1 MDEDGLYIVSCPTFK
16 GCHTYGATIDE
27 ALENIREVVEI
38 CLEIRRIEFDR
49 LGRSETEIRQKVE
62 DLFGDLVT
70 VTITEESIII
80 EGDLHD
86 HRRRK
91 PLLDYLA
98 GEEDGVAV

>member
-1 MDEDGLYIVSCPTFK
+1 MVLRS
-16 GCHTYGATIDE
+16 
-27 ALENIREVVEI
+27 
-38 CLEIRRIEFDR
+38 LEIRKIEFDR
-49 LGRSETEIRQKVE
+49 LGRNEDEIRNKVQE
-62 DLFGDLVT
+62 LFGDLVT
-70 VTITEESIII
+70 VTITEKRIIV